1 MDIIVKVLN
10 LDGVPDDVGDIFDEN
25 TEIEWF
31 DEVFVSR
38 DYVNGTVFGK
48 AKLFKE
54 DKAIYA
60 EVSLEDGESYSV
72 FLDCLTPAIGGIIF
86 EREGNYI
93 KKCLIREVAFL
104 TTPNLDSRMKTI
116 KEQLEEKSIEEE
128 TDK

>member
-1 MDIIVKVLN
+1 MNIVVKVLN
-10 LDGVPDDVGDIFDEN
+10 CDGIPDSAGDIFDEN

-38 DYVNGTVFGK
+38 DYLTKTVLGK

-54 DKAIYA
+54 GKAIYA

-104 TTPNLDSRMKTI
+104 TIPNLDSRMKTI
-116 KEQLEEKSIEEE
+116 KEQLEK
-128 TDK
+128 K